1 MPVSRY
7 SKQMKAPTSSTTGK
21 LLKPTVYECTRC
33 GELFNKQEHR
43 KNFSTVKSSLWEKN
57 EYKLPICNDCL
68 KFYFNYYLTG
78 LGDAHSA
85 YRRICM
91 KFDMYYSDA
100 IVDSILKNETSSD
113 RIGAYISQLNLP
125 KYQGKT
131 YDNTIEEE
139 GERYLYGDCIYETI
153 DEDGN
158 SINIKVE
165 YEKLKEQMAQRLEDA
180 KEQEPE
186 ESDPQCEELFG
197 DGFTLKEQKNMLKFY
212 ELQKGSI
219 PPQLL
224 TSLDESIRDMAKF
237 RILQS
242 RAIAINDMKEITNYS
257 TQYNKSRKYVDD
269 AVSSFKKNA
278 TSEESS
284 MAITSLIESIEQ
296 FCPATIYTNK
306 TIFSDVDGI
315 KPFINR
321 FLLRPMRNFFTG
333 SREMDAEYSVD
344 SGGDV

>member
-1 MPVSRY
+1 
-7 SKQMKAPTSSTTGK
+7 
-21 LLKPTVYECTRC
+21 
-33 GELFNKQEHR
+33 
-43 KNFSTVKSSLWEKN
+43 
-57 EYKLPICNDCL
+57 
-68 KFYFNYYLTG
+68 
-78 LGDAHSA
+78 
-85 YRRICM
+85 
-91 KFDMYYSDA
+91 
-100 IVDSILKNETSSD
+100 
-113 RIGAYISQLNLP
+113 
-125 KYQGKT
+125 
-131 YDNTIEEE
+131 
-139 GERYLYGDCIYETI
+139 
-153 DEDGN
+153 
-158 SINIKVE
+158 
-165 YEKLKEQMAQRLEDA
+165 
-180 KEQEPE
+180 
-186 ESDPQCEELFG
+186 
-197 DGFTLKEQKNMLKFY
+197 MLKFY